1 MRSKVPS
8 KRAKSKAREI
18 DVASLVSSISAE
30 CAAAKQKAPTIGEIA
45 VACAIGYLDFR
56 LPELNWRD
64 TRPQL
69 RAWYEGFSN
78 YPAMQETQPA
88 NPP

>member
-1 MRSKVPS
+1 M
-8 KRAKSKAREI
+8 
-18 DVASLVSSISAE
+18 
-30 CAAAKQKAPTIGEIA
+30 
-45 VACAIGYLDFR
+45 ACAIGYLDFR